1 MDAFR
6 RRSTPFLHSSLVIEI
21 LELPRS
27 FHGGIVDESSVP
39 NLYRGNRSNSFF
51 TKYGGYGG
59 RKNFHPYFSHEKFHF
74 YLLREKKNIP
84 MANNCRRHW
93 QLFSPEN
100 PIDRNTLKRAPWTDS
115 SLYNFFVPFSILYF
129 FHSFEKEKER
139 EKPRFECARTREPVW
154 NQAVYWSLGEQL
166 RGSNFR
172 PLLHHEQHIPS
183 KTFYHGSGTIAL
195 TEQSRTLCR
204 QICPPRECASSQCK
218 SRHDDDDDPSPC
230 LHFST
235 STRVWVTRAL
245 PSRGEKWTVEMNAN
259 TASWRNAAAGKK
271 KWWMFDAV
279 RETRNNVAEHH
290 LARRPAIYLEW
301 ENFESPRGIFKGGG
315 SVMKFIGRYSSIGRV
330 RISLE
335 YLTDFQVFVLGGRR
349 EGEEG
354 EWFREPALKRDPHWN
369 SCQLLKR
376 LRRRQHATRSHY
388 SSAPII
394 IFCI

>member
-1 MDAFR
+1 MRA
-6 RRSTPFLHSSLVIEI
+6 
-21 LELPRS
+21 
-27 FHGGIVDESSVP
+27 
-39 NLYRGNRSNSFF
+39 NS
-51 TKYGGYGG
+51 
-59 RKNFHPYFSHEKFHF
+59 
-74 YLLREKKNIP
+74 
-84 MANNCRRHW
+84 
-93 QLFSPEN
+93 
-100 PIDRNTLKRAPWTDS
+100 
-115 SLYNFFVPFSILYF
+115 
-129 FHSFEKEKER
+129 
-139 EKPRFECARTREPVW
+139 PVW

-218 SRHDDDDDPSPC
+218 SRHDDDDDDPSPF

-235 STRVWVTRAL
+235 STRVRVTRAL